1 MTVWRPSTRAAG
13 PLAVAG
19 ALCLLGAMVPLEV
32 WPAPRPGDSYV
43 FDPPTFSGIWAERA
57 VVPAL
62 TVGANA
68 LVLVGLYALYRRDS
82 TAMPGWQRGS
92 AIVTLFGTAVWLFG
106 SYLVT
111 SAGPDELVVG
121 GVGALV
127 ALLALVVTVPGL
139 VAWGLGYLQ
148 IGKTRLGAA
157 LVGAPS
163 LTVLYLA
170 VSLSGVDFDPVGGLA
185 LAAPTAVMALLVGY
199 DLWIDTSPP
208 VGAGRAES

>member
-1 MTVWRPSTRAAG
+1 MWRPSPRAAG

-19 ALCLLGAMVPLEV
+19 AVCLLSAMVPLEV
-32 WPAPRPGDSYV
+32 WPAPHPGDSYV
-43 FDPPTFSGIWAERA
+43 FDPPTFSGVWAERVA
-57 VVPAL
+57 VPVL

-68 LVLVGLYALYRRDS
+68 LVLVSLYALYRRDS

-111 SAGPDELVVG
+111 SAGPNDFVVG
-121 GVGALV
+121 GFGALV
-127 ALLALVVTVPGL
+127 AVLALVVTVPGL
-139 VAWGLGYLQ
+139 VAWGIGYLQ
-148 IGKTRLGAA
+148 TGKARLGAA
-157 LVGAPS
+157 LVGAPL

-185 LAAPTAVMALLVGY
+185 LTAPTAVMVLLVGY
-199 DLWIDTSPP
+199 DLWVDTSPP
-208 VGAGRAES
+208 VGGQRAES